1 MWAERAKEM
10 AALMMI
16 GEGLVTVVEPERHC
30 MLWKAGP
37 RLWERMLDPFVDH
50 PNMTRVLGA
59 AQLAL
64 GFWLAVRQWETEET
78 TRPMERVRERGR
90 EFARSARMAAREA
103 VGAT

>member
-1 MWAERAKEM
+1 MWAERTKEM
-10 AALMMI
+10 VAMMMI

-37 RLWERMLDPFVDH
+37 RLWERMLEPFVDH

-64 GFWLAVRQWETEET
+64 GFWLAARQWEREAAL
-78 TRPMERVRERGR
+78 PMERMRERVR
-90 EFARSARMAAREA
+90 EFARSARNAAREA
-103 VGAT
+103 VGAR